1 MESRQTLKRVLGM
14 KDTLALAFGAM
25 VGWGWVIL
33 SGDWINFGGSLGST
47 AGFLLAGAPILM
59 IGLVYAELAAAMPV
73 VGGEHEYSLRALGR
87 HWSYICTWSI
97 VFVYVSVCAF
107 EAAALPT
114 VIEYWLP
121 DYQAGFLWTVAG

>member
-1 MESRQTLKRVLGM
+1 MESRQALKRVLDR

-33 SGDWINFGGSLGST
+33 SGDWIGFGGSLGAAT
-47 AGFLLAGAPILM
+47 AFLLAGAPILM

-87 HWSYICTWSI
+87 H
-97 VFVYVSVCAF
+97 
-107 EAAALPT
+107 
-114 VIEYWLP
+114 
-121 DYQAGFLWTVAG
+121 